1 MRRLSTFVLVS
12 ALAISAC
19 SSSSGTRGAAPGTTS
34 PPLAATTTTTVPR
47 LTHYGY
53 AEREDTIVDK
63 SRPTKANNGYPGAP
77 DRTIR
82 VKYYFPTEKGDAP
95 ATTGAPFPLIIWSH
109 GWTAGPEVYQAIERA
124 LASAGF
130 VVAAPA
136 YPLSNSAAPGGP
148 IVTDLGNQPADAS
161 FVLDHALALAKNGW
175 LKGKVDPSKI
185 GAGGHSLGGFTTY
198 ELVYNSACRDK
209 RIKAAV
215 AMSAIAAGCG
225 GTNFKNIDTPLLAI
239 HGDHDEL
246 VPYDGG
252 QKSFNEANSPK
263 FFMTIVG
270 GKHVT
275 EELGGTTPGQRAL
288 TTAIIG
294 FFNRY
299 LRGEASGLEQ
309 LKKAADQPGLTT
321 LDAQP

>member
-1 MRRLSTFVLVS
+1 MRRLSAFVLTG

-19 SSSSGTRGAAPGTTS
+19 SSSSGTKGGAANPTT
-34 PPLAATTTTTVPR
+34 PPIPATTTTTAPR
-47 LTHYGY
+47 PAHYGY

-63 SRPTKANNGYPGAP
+63 SRPTAANKGYPGAP

-82 VKYYFPTEKGDAP
+82 VKYYFPTEKGDDP
-95 ATTGAPFPLIIWSH
+95 ATAGAPFPLIIWSH
-109 GWTAGPEVYQAIERA
+109 GWTAGPEVYQNLERA
-124 LASAGF
+124 FASAGF

-136 YPLSNSAAPGGP
+136 YPLSNSASPGGP
-148 IVTDLGNQPADAS
+148 VVTDLGNQPADAS
-161 FVLDHALALAKNGW
+161 FVLDHVLALTKSGW
-175 LKGKVDPSKI
+175 LEGVVDPVKI

-198 ELVYNSACRDK
+198 ELVYNSACRDD
-209 RIKAAV
+209 RVKAAV
-215 AMSAIAAGCG
+215 VMSAIAAGCS
-225 GTNFKNIDTPLLAI
+225 GTNFKNIDTPLLAV

-252 QKSFNEANSPK
+252 QKSFAEAHSPK
-263 FFMTIVG
+263 FFMTFLG

-288 TTAIIG
+288 TKAIIG

-309 LKKAADQPGLTT
+309 LKAAATQPGLTT